1 LFTQA
6 NLGEVDCDQ
15 AINLPNQEAWM
26 NVHKN
31 ARLTPYRREELVVR
45 LQAGHQGRGVAMM
58 FGVSLRTV
66 RKWWARYRT
75 EGAAGLRDR
84 SSRPH
89 TSPSQTAAAIA
100 LGIKVLRLQRWTCA
114 QIAEAVGVSAATAS
128 RILRR
133 AGLSRRGRLAAPLT
147 IQRYE
152 HARPGDLLHL
162 DTKKLGRI
170 AGLGHRITGRVG
182 NVNRHQ
188 GIGWECLHVAVD
200 DHSRVAYVELLADD
214 RAPTV
219 ATFLRHALRW
229 FRGHGV
235 RVRRVLTDNGSG
247 YISHSFRA
255 TCRALHVRHRRTR
268 PYTPRTNGK
277 AERFIQTAL
286 REWAYH
292 RPYYSS
298 AERAQQLPGWV
309 EHYNCARPHA
319 SLEARPPM
327 SRFPGGNNLMLVHS

>member
-1 LFTQA
+1 MAAKQSIS
-6 NLGEVDCDQ
+6 LG
-15 AINLPNQEAWM
+15 QEAWM

-31 ARLTPYRREELVVR
+31 ARLTLYRRVELVQR
-45 LQAGHQGRGVAMM
+45 LQAGETGRAVAIA
-58 FGVSLRTV
+58 FGISLRTV
-66 RKWWARYRT
+66 RKWWARY
-75 EGAAGLRDR
+75 GADGRAGLADR
-84 SSRPH
+84 SSRPR
-89 TSPSQTAAAIA
+89 TSPRQTAAAIA
-100 LGIKVLRLQRWTCA
+100 LGIKVLRRQRWTCA
-114 QIAEAVGVSAATAS
+114 QIATAVGVSAATAS
-128 RILRR
+128 RIVRR
-133 AGLSRRGRLAAPLT
+133 AGLSRRGRLAAPPT

-170 AGLGHRITGRVG
+170 AGLGHRITGRLG
-182 NVNRHQ
+182 NVNRHK
-188 GIGWECLHVAVD
+188 GIGWDCLHVAVD

-214 RAPTV
+214 RATTV

-229 FRGHGV
+229 FRDRGV

-286 REWAYH
+286 REWAY
-292 RPYYSS
+292 RQPYYTS
-298 AERAQQLPGWV
+298 AERAQQLLGWV
-309 EHYNCARPHA
+309 YHYNCARPHA
-319 SLEARPPM
+319 SLGAQPPM